1 MSHQVL
7 ARKWRPGTFS
17 EMVGQQHVLQALV
30 NALETGRLHH
40 AYLFTGTRGVGK
52 TTVARILAKCLN
64 CDTGVTSTPCG
75 ECGACLE
82 IAEGRSVDL
91 IEVDAASKTKV
102 EDTRELLENVQYTPT
117 RARYKIYLIDEVHML
132 SNHSFNALLK
142 TLEEPPPH
150 AMFLL
155 ATTDPQK
162 LPATV
167 LSRCLQF
174 NLKNMQ
180 PEQIVAH
187 LTHILS
193 AESVD
198 ADAEALSLIARAAE
212 GSMRDALSL
221 SDQAIAFGEGRLAG
235 AEVREM
241 LGTVDRGQVL
251 EIVAAILEDDPAT
264 VLSLVAHIAEHA
276 PDFVSTLDELASILH
291 QMTIAQTVPDALDT
305 SWPDQARIVE
315 LAARATIDDTQLF
328 WQMATSGRRDVYL
341 ASSARAGLEMVLLR
355 MIAFRP
361 AVVIQPQAV
370 AGDPPVKKP
379 EPPATPVVREGGSEG
394 AQPAATIAPRN
405 DQTVPTDQTVP
416 SSPHRASVAATD
428 ETAVEMPESTPHST
442 SHTTSHTTSHSK
454 DNPPATG
461 AGDPVS
467 IDHSED
473 VAAPSASES
482 DERGA
487 EGDRTLTALPGHQD
501 PPVQGQSDT
510 RQSEPAGHTEAALVV
525 AEAPINHSADAPVLG
540 EEHVT
545 LTSLS
550 PDRWPLVFDAL
561 TFAGILHN
569 IALNLELLELSAPTL
584 RFAIAQADASL
595 FNDRHP
601 EQLSQALSQQIGQTV
616 NATIE
621 KVAQT
626 SRTPAGHRAAVAAQQ
641 LAEAEQAIS
650 NDDAL
655 QQLIRAFDGEI
666 IPGSIRPNTA
676 DAGFDGQAAA
686 SEDLA

>member
-198 ADAEALSLIARAAE
+198 ADTEALSLIARAAE

-315 LAARATIDDTQLF
+315 LAAHATIDDTQLF

-361 AVVIQPQAV
+361 AVVIQPPAA
-370 AGDPPVKKP
+370 AGEPPVKKP
-379 EPPATPVVREGGSEG
+379 EPPATPVVRED
-394 AQPAATIAPRN
+394 
-405 DQTVPTDQTVP
+405 DQAV
-416 SSPHRASVAATD
+416 
-428 ETAVEMPESTPHST
+428 TAVLS
-442 SHTTSHTTSHSK
+442 
-454 DNPPATG
+454 
-461 AGDPVS
+461 
-467 IDHSED
+467 
-473 VAAPSASES
+473 
-482 DERGA
+482 
-487 EGDRTLTALPGHQD
+487 GHQD
-501 PPVQGQSDT
+501 PPALQ
-510 RQSEPAGHTEAALVV
+510 RSEPMGNTKAAPVA
-525 AEAPINHSADAPVLG
+525 AEAPIIDSADAPVLD
-540 EEHVT
+540 EARVT

-550 PDRWPLVFDAL
+550 PDQWPLVFDAL

-569 IALNLELLELSAPTL
+569 IALNLELLEVSDLTL

-601 EQLSQALSQQIGQTV
+601 EQLSQALSQQIGQTIH
-616 NATIE
+616 ATIE
-621 KVAQT
+621 KVPQT

-686 SEDLA
+686 PEDLA

>member
-7 ARKWRPGTFS
+7 ARKWRPGNFS

-30 NALETGRLHH
+30 NALESGRLHH

-64 CDTGVTSTPCG
+64 CDGGVTATPCG

-187 LTHILS
+187 LEHILT
-193 AESVD
+193 
-198 ADAEALSLIARAAE
+198 AEAVSADPEALALIGRAAE

-221 SDQAIAFGEGRLAG
+221 TDQAIAYGEGKLVG
-235 AEVREM
+235 GEVAEM

-251 EIVAAILEDDPAT
+251 ELVAAILDEDPAA
-264 VLSLVAHIAEHA
+264 VLTLVAQIAEHA
-276 PDFVSTLDELASILH
+276 PDFVSTLDELSNVLH
-291 QMTIAQTVPDALDT
+291 QMTIAQTVPGALDT

-315 LAARATIDDTQLF
+315 LAASATVDDTQLF
-328 WQMATSGRRDVYL
+328 WQMAVSGRREVHL
-341 ASSARAGLEMVLLR
+341 ASSARAGLEMILLR

-361 AVVIQPQAV
+361 AAVIQPQAAV
-370 AGDPPVKKP
+370 GDPPVKKP
-379 EPPATPVVREGGSEG
+379 DPPAMPVGLEAE
-394 AQPAATIAPRN
+394 PDT
-405 DQTVPTDQTVP
+405 
-416 SSPHRASVAATD
+416 SP
-428 ETAVEMPESTPHST
+428 
-442 SHTTSHTTSHSK
+442 
-454 DNPPATG
+454 
-461 AGDPVS
+461 
-467 IDHSED
+467 
-473 VAAPSASES
+473 APSASSASKMDAAGKRYNDQPVKEPPIPAPPAETEEKPAS
-482 DERGA
+482 PEVPVGLFDEPSSAAPLNVGA
-487 EGDRTLTALPGHQD
+487 
-501 PPVQGQSDT
+501 
-510 RQSEPAGHTEAALVV
+510 PAG
-525 AEAPINHSADAPVLG
+525 LG
-540 EEHVT
+540 LEL
-545 LTSLS
+545 LTSEGWPTLF
-550 PDRWPLVFDAL
+550 DRLQF
-561 TFAGILHN
+561 TGILHN
-569 IALNLELLELSAPTL
+569 IALNLELSEVSGSALSFSLAEGEATL
-584 RFAIAQADASL
+584 L
-595 FNDRHP
+595 NDRHP
-601 EQLSQALSQQIGQTV
+601 AQLTQALCQQLGQEV
-616 NATIE
+616 MATIT
-621 KVAQT
+621 VVNH
-626 SRTPAGHRAAVAAQQ
+626 SGRTPAARRAAAAAAR
-641 LAEAEQAIS
+641 LADAEQAIS
-650 NDDAL
+650 SDDAL
-655 QQLIRAFDGEI
+655 HGLLKAFDAEI
-666 IPGSIRPNTA
+666 IPGSLRPNLA
-676 DAGFDGQAAA
+676 EGEPAGEGA
-686 SEDLA
+686 ETEGRV

>member
-187 LTHILS
+187 LAHILD

-221 SDQAIAFGEGRLAG
+221 SDQAIAFGEGRLTG
-235 AEVREM
+235 PEVREM

-276 PDFVSTLDELASILH
+276 PDFVSTLDELASVLH

-361 AVVIQPQAV
+361 AVVIQPDAA
-370 AGDPPVKKP
+370 AGEPPVKKP
-379 EPPATPVVREGGSEG
+379 EPPATPVVRGGDLEG
-394 AQPAATIAPRN
+394 AQSAETIAPRN
-405 DQTVPTDQTVP
+405 DQAVPTDQTLL
-416 SSPHRASVAATD
+416 SSPNRASGSATD
-428 ETAVEMPESTPHST
+428 GIAVEMPESTPQSIPHS
-442 SHTTSHTTSHSK
+442 SSHSK
-454 DNPPATG
+454 DNPSATG
-461 AGDPVS
+461 AGDPVG

-482 DERGA
+482 GERGA
-487 EGDRTLTALPGHQD
+487 EGDRALTALPGYQD
-501 PPVQGQSDT
+501 PPVQRQSDT
-510 RQSEPAGHTEAALVV
+510 RQSEPAGNIKAAPLG
-525 AEAPINHSADAPVLG
+525 AAAPINDSADAPVLD
-540 EEHVT
+540 EERVT
-545 LTSLS
+545 LAALS
-550 PDRWPLVFDAL
+550 PDRWPQVFDAL

-569 IALNLELLELSAPTL
+569 IALNLELLEVSDPTL

-601 EQLSQALSQQIGQTV
+601 EQLSQALSQQIGQTIH
-616 NATIE
+616 ATIE
-621 KVAQT
+621 KVPQT
-626 SRTPAGHRAAVAAQQ
+626 SRTPAGHRAAVAAQR

-655 QQLIRAFDGEI
+655 QQLIKAFDGEI
-666 IPGSIRPNTA
+666 IPGSLRPNTA
-676 DAGFDGQAAA
+676 DKVLDGQAEA

>member
-187 LTHILS
+187 LTQILN
-193 AESVD
+193 AESVE

-328 WQMATSGRRDVYL
+328 WQMATAGRRDVHL

-361 AVVIQPQAV
+361 AMVIQPQAA
-370 AGDPPVKKP
+370 AGEPPVKKP
-379 EPPATPVVREGGSEG
+379 EPPATPVVRASGSVDTES
-394 AQPAATIAPRN
+394 AATTAPRSI
-405 DQTVPTDQTVP
+405 DQTVPTDQAVP
-416 SSPHRASVAATD
+416 SSLHRASVSATD
-428 ETAVEMPESTPHST
+428 ETAVAMPERTPS
-442 SHTTSHTTSHSK
+442 STSHSK
-454 DNPPATG
+454 NNPSATG
-461 AGDPVS
+461 AGIPAS

-473 VAAPSASES
+473 AAAPGASES
-482 DERGA
+482 HERGA
-487 EGDRTLTALPGHQD
+487 EGDRALTGLPGHQD
-501 PPVQGQSDT
+501 PSVQGQSDIS
-510 RQSEPAGHTEAALVV
+510 QSEPAGNTKAAPVT
-525 AEAPINHSADAPVLG
+525 AEAPTTDSLDAPVF
-540 EEHVT
+540 EEERVT
-545 LTSLS
+545 LTALT

-561 TFAGILHN
+561 TFGGILHN
-569 IALNLELLELSAPTL
+569 IALNLELVEVSDPTL

-601 EQLSQALSQQIGQTV
+601 EQLSQALSQQMGQTIH
-616 NATIE
+616 ATIE
-621 KVAQT
+621 RVSAT
-626 SRTPAGHRAAVAAQQ
+626 NRTPASHRAAVAAQL